1 MTRFGTLLGIA
12 MLVLAGYG
20 LYLVKWEVHE
30 LKRKNMLVQ
39 AEILQNQEAMN
50 VLNTEWTY
58 LNRPERLR
66 ELSEKYLTLV
76 PANGQQFADVAKL
89 AEVPEMATADAKTLV
104 NTDTQ
109 NVHLTSFSGQ

>member
-1 MTRFGTLLGIA
+1 MNRLGTLLGIV

-66 ELSEKYLTLV
+66 ELSEKYLTLL
-76 PANGQQFADVAKL
+76 PSNGQQFADIERL
-89 AEVPEMATADAKTLV
+89 ADVPEVLTAEADSLSPVASQV
-104 NTDTQ
+104 Q
-109 NVHLTSFSGQ
+109 LTSFTAQ

>member
-1 MTRFGTLLGIA
+1 MV

-30 LKRKNMLVQ
+30 LKRKNMMVQ

-66 ELSEKYLTLV
+66 ELSEKYLTLL
-76 PANGQQFADVAKL
+76 PSSGQQFADVAKL
-89 AEVPEMATADAKTLV
+89 AEVPEVVTAEAETLV
-104 NTDTQ
+104 PVNSQ
-109 NVHLTSFSGQ
+109 VQMTSFTSPQ

>member
-1 MTRFGTLLGIA
+1 MIRFGTLIGIV

-30 LKRKNMLVQ
+30 LKRKNMLLQ
-39 AEILQNQEAMN
+39 AEILHNQEAMN

-66 ELSEKYLTLV
+66 ELSEKYLTLI
-76 PANGQQFADVAKL
+76 PASGQQFADVEKL
-89 AEVPEMATADAKTLV
+89 AEIPEMLTAEANALT
-104 NTDTQ
+104 NSEAQ
-109 NVHLTSFSGQ
+109 NVHLTSFSQ